1 MLLLALSVTGFGQA
15 PPRLT
20 PRPAPATPA
29 PPRTGDGPAQSDLVR
44 LQYPNSDVADVLHF
58 YEVLTGKRL
67 VLDNAVQGKVNIFIA
82 EQIPRDEAIK
92 LIEMNLALNGF
103 ALIPVEANIMEVVGL
118 GKNPRVA
125 PVPIISDEAD
135 IPLGDQTISYL
146 FKLNY
151 ADPVELQ
158 QVLIQYLGGG
168 HTYASI
174 FALQKSGSL
183 LVTESSGVLRKLAR
197 IVAQVD
203 VPPAEVVSEFIKL
216 ERADAEKVVDMLKE
230 IFEKNPQAAG
240 GVYPGGVARGNRA
253 PVPVPQAVPRITT
266 SAD

>member
-1 MLLLALSVTGFGQA
+1 M
-15 PPRLT
+15 
-20 PRPAPATPA
+20 PA
-29 PPRTGDGPAQSDLVR
+29 PPGGSPAQSDLVR

-82 EQIPRDEAIK
+82 EPIPRDEAVK

-103 ALIPVEANIMEVVGL
+103 ALIPVEGNIMEVVGL

-125 PVPIISDEAD
+125 PVSIISDEAD
-135 IPLGDQTISYL
+135 IPAGDQTISFL

-203 VPPAEVVSEFIKL
+203 VPPAEVVSDGIDG
-216 ERADAEKVVDMLKE
+216 R
-230 IFEKNPQAAG
+230 
-240 GVYPGGVARGNRA
+240 
-253 PVPVPQAVPRITT
+253 
-266 SAD
+266 

>member
-1 MLLLALSVTGFGQA
+1 M
-15 PPRLT
+15 
-20 PRPAPATPA
+20 
-29 PPRTGDGPAQSDLVR
+29 
-44 LQYPNSDVADVLHF
+44 ADVLHF

-82 EQIPRDEAIK
+82 EPDPTRRSDQAHQRHEIWR
-92 LIEMNLALNGF
+92 LRTVSVS
-103 ALIPVEANIMEVVGL
+103 LIPVEGNIMEVVGL

-135 IPLGDQTISYL
+135 IPAGDQTISFL

-216 ERADAEKVVDMLKE
+216 ERADAEKVVDMLKDV
-230 IFEKNPQAAG
+230 FEKNPQAGG
-240 GVYPGGVARGNRA
+240 GVYPGGVNPRGARV
-253 PVPVPQAVPRITT
+253 PVPVPQQVQPEGDIV
-266 SAD
+266 AD

>member
-1 MLLLALSVTGFGQA
+1 M
-15 PPRLT
+15 
-20 PRPAPATPA
+20 
-29 PPRTGDGPAQSDLVR
+29 R

-230 IFEKNPQAAG
+230 IFEKNNPPAAG
-240 GVYPGGVARGNRA
+240 GVYPGGVARGNRV
-253 PVPVPQAVPRITT
+253 PVPVPQAVP
-266 SAD
+266 AG